1 MRRTRKTRAQL
12 CLSVGQQSEA
22 SAKAVSFS
30 SFSPHPQHKKLLGF
44 STADCGPYQRFSTP
58 AAIFLR
64 SARFLTDLLVE
75 IVGRMAASIRQCRL
89 QTRLHTGQQGR
100 VRLSAAISSCT
111 VFSASGQ
118 FVNSVGCAESGQ
130 CRRGLDL
137 GLVTSTRG
145 NRGEILVNTVP
156 PGGVF
161 FEEASS
167 RCHSDI

>member
-1 MRRTRKTRAQL
+1 MRPSLLAQYSPPPVS
-12 CLSVGQQSEA
+12 LSTQWVVLNQA
-22 SAKAVSFS
+22 SA
-30 SFSPHPQHKKLLGF
+30 
-44 STADCGPYQRFSTP
+44 
-58 AAIFLR
+58 
-64 SARFLTDLLVE
+64 
-75 IVGRMAASIRQCRL
+75 
-89 QTRLHTGQQGR
+89 
-100 VRLSAAISSCT
+100 
-111 VFSASGQ
+111 
-118 FVNSVGCAESGQ
+118 GQ